1 MPLSLWFILQKGN
14 SFEKTAQELI
24 SQTIPNI
31 FFTPD
36 QLQQNNHHTFPPHVT
51 ITSGISFPSDGS
63 GPTPQE
69 WLDSLDCSAYQSQHN
84 EIKLEL
90 DTVQAEEPFF
100 RKCNIALKEDSN
112 LMEFAT
118 ICRRHASSP
127 TTTSPSST
135 SEEEEKYRPHL
146 SLLYADLPT
155 STITSKLPLIEMKVG
170 FAIGDLF
177 ACCGGALC
185 IGGRMVL
192 VDTGSKPIGEWKDA
206 VVAERET
213 PFVQW
218 RITRNLV

>member
-51 ITSGISFPSDGS
+51 ITSGIQFPSDGS

-69 WLDSLDCSAYQSQHN
+69 WLDSLDCTAYQSQHN

-90 DTVQAEEPFF
+90 DTVQAEDAFF

-118 ICRRHASSP
+118 LCRRHASST
-127 TTTSPSST
+127 TTTSTTTTSS
-135 SEEEEKYRPHL
+135 EEKYRPHL

-192 VDTGSKPIGEWKDA
+192 VDTGSRPIGEWKDA

>member
-69 WLDSLDCSAYQSQHN
+69 WLDSLDCTAYQSQHN

-90 DTVQAEEPFF
+90 DTVQAEDAFF

-118 ICRRHASSP
+118 LCRRHASTTTSSP
-127 TTTSPSST
+127 TTTT
-135 SEEEEKYRPHL
+135 SEEEKYRPHL

-192 VDTGSKPIGEWKDA
+192 VDTGSKSIGEWKDA